1 MNSFKICNATELWQR
16 ETNLPSVA
24 TFSQNLD
31 NMLGTAGVQLGSITE
46 LLGLPGSGKTQLCLQ
61 LCASVQI
68 PKELGGL
75 DAEALYIDTNTHF
88 TISRFREILSA
99 SLLRCQNILEEP
111 LQVTED
117 EALDKLHYVNAF
129 GLEKFCAFMY
139 MLPKFIAEHPN
150 VRLIAVDSISYPFKE
165 GISTKQR
172 TGLLFRLMADLQRLA
187 VENQI
192 AVVLTNEMSTR
203 VGLSTGAVVGSL
215 GDAWAHRCNTR
226 VLLSTPHLHTD
237 VSDGTHRLAL
247 LLKSNV
253 AASSV
258 APFQVNTNYWSK
270 QMFLLSS
277 KQKTDSILFSSY
289 CDSSS

>member
-1 MNSFKICNATELWQR
+1 MKSFKIYNATELWQR
-16 ETNLPSVA
+16 ETSLPSVA
-24 TFSQNLD
+24 TFSQSLD

-68 PKELGGL
+68 PKDLGGL
-75 DAEALYIDTNTHF
+75 DAEALYIDTNTNF

-99 SLLRCQNILEEP
+99 SLLRCQSILEGP

-117 EALDKLHYVNAF
+117 QALDKLHYVNAF

-139 MLPKFIAEHPN
+139 TLPKFVEAHPN
-150 VRLIAVDSISYPFKE
+150 VRLIALDSISYPFKE

-172 TGLLFRLMADLQRLA
+172 TGLLFRLMADLQRIA

-203 VGLSTGAVVGSL
+203 VGLASGAVVGSL
-215 GDAWAHRCNTR
+215 GDAWAHRCNAR
-226 VLLSTPHLHTD
+226 VLLSTPHQHTD
-237 VSDGTHRLAL
+237 VSEPTHRLAL

-253 AASSV
+253 SPSAV
-258 APFQVNTNYWSK
+258 ARFQITAEGIRDVE
-270 QMFLLSS
+270 
-277 KQKTDSILFSSY
+277 
-289 CDSSS
+289 